1 MCPPGVAGETGF
13 AGRGGVTRGRS
24 PGSYPSGASGIAPV
38 PVRSGQGAF
47 VLVDDELDEAAAVEV
62 DDGHTG
68 QSRCAL
74 TRSATGPLARTRT
87 APCATGRSARRGCSE
102 PRAGRAGRVAGPCRP
117 VAAAPPE
124 CPGQSQRPPRRPA
137 LARSSRTAMRARCYR
152 HVHTPDV
159 QVARREVYV
168 CIAPAIGRHRFVNLD

>member
-38 PVRSGQGAF
+38 PVRSGQGAS

-74 TRSATGPLARTRT
+74 TRSATGPLAD
-87 APCATGRSARRGCSE
+87 PH
-102 PRAGRAGRVAGPCRP
+102 RAVRNG
-117 VAAAPPE
+117 
-124 CPGQSQRPPRRPA
+124 
-137 LARSSRTAMRARCYR
+137 
-152 HVHTPDV
+152 
-159 QVARREVYV
+159 
-168 CIAPAIGRHRFVNLD
+168 AIGTAGFAQNPVLDEPVE

>member
-38 PVRSGQGAF
+38 PVRSGQGAS

-87 APCATGRSARRGCSE
+87 APCATGRSARRGLLRTPCWTS
-102 PRAGRAGRVAGPCRP
+102 RSSSGAVSTGSGRATGV
-117 VAAAPPE
+117 
-124 CPGQSQRPPRRPA
+124 PRSVTTTSSPA
-137 LARSSRTAMRARCYR
+137 RARSIQQDSYARKVLSPRPY
-152 HVHTPDV
+152 T
-159 QVARREVYV
+159 
-168 CIAPAIGRHRFVNLD
+168 